1 MKSQMFL
8 LDPGREVG
16 DVDGVGTRRRLTLG
30 ELLGAEIRSAI
41 ATGTNAFPGSEPFP
55 AFS

>member
-1 MKSQMFL
+1 MKSQTFL

-30 ELLGAEIRSAI
+30 ELLGAEIRAAI
-41 ATGTNAFPGSEPFP
+41 AAGTNAFPGSEPFP